1 MQITSLCFISV
12 YAAMYVLYTGIA
24 RPQSVYPY
32 LVTAVRSFCKQIT
45 LCKEKCL
52 TKQYRFPAYIIHNLI
67 ASVYTHYCNTVY
79 SIHYTTT
86 MNTSTELFYCINE
99 FKKLI
104 IFLDFNNTKA
114 KHMYDKISMNFSMS
128 LSL

>member
-79 SIHYTTT
+79 SIHCTTT

-104 IFLDFNNTKA
+104 IFLDFTNTKA